1 MIAIIFIFLT
11 SFILESLVPNL
22 IKDFIPFFIIG
33 SIIISFLLINDTKK
47 LFKIIFIVGILYDL
61 LYTNLVIFH
70 AFMFI
75 FLLWLVKVLVKDSK
89 NFLIILFS
97 YFMLIIIYSIIMYL
111 FSSICTNISVFK
123 IINVLFNSLLLNLI
137 YFIFIYM
144 IFIGIKCLICNI
156 TKKRTY

>member
-1 MIAIIFIFLT
+1 MIAIIFIFLV

-33 SIIISFLLINDTKK
+33 SIIISYLLINDRKK

-75 FLLWLVKVLVKDSK
+75 FLLWLVKVVVKDSK

-97 YFMLIIIYSIIMYL
+97 YFLLIIIYSIIMYL
-111 FSSICTNISVFK
+111 FSSICTNISILKV
-123 IINVLFNSLLLNLI
+123 INVLFNSLLLNLI